1 LLDVVVGYIW
11 KYHRLGFPPQY
22 NVTFLSQRLQTLIDG
37 IRRAFTEGVRRSN
50 PPLLPTAAAKHK
62 VKTILGTYVE
72 FPTLEDCDNRTG
84 VTPAAAASAPSMH
97 ISDTPTEPVTTLTG
111 TPAMHNSG
119 ATTRTGTP
127 AKKQRGRRD
136 NRIGKG
142 KRAVARTKRPA
153 GAPTMHISDTPTE
166 PVTTL
171 AGTPA
176 VHNSGATTRT
186 GTPAKKQ
193 RGRRDNRI
201 GKGKRAVARTKRPA
215 GAPAG
220 AAPTVT
226 NNTTSTA
233 AQVFYAA
240 LLTPCPPK
248 RKRNKNN
255 TKHAKKTKAARTRPA
270 GAPRPIPNTN
280 RDNLTTIARKQRNK
294 KYIITLG
301 KVRGCESKGWMD
313 YLAARDIPAKKRWQ
327 YMVAGPCLRA
337 DPQLSPTQMRVL
349 LRDYE
354 RLTGEHGFRDLLISF
369 KAGTQQG
376 GIGDVFVNGL
386 DIIQTMSAKVTG
398 AK

>member
-111 TPAMHNSG
+111 TPAM
-119 ATTRTGTP
+119 
-127 AKKQRGRRD
+127 
-136 NRIGKG
+136 
-142 KRAVARTKRPA
+142 
-153 GAPTMHISDTPTE
+153 
-166 PVTTL
+166 
-171 AGTPA
+171 
-176 VHNSGATTRT
+176 HNSGATTRT